1 MVTPEKSVVL
11 ETKLVGDI
19 TGRFLVPSYQ
29 RGYRWEEAEVVR
41 LLEDVYAAG
50 SEGEKKSYCLQP
62 VVVRKHDDYYELI
75 DGQQRLT
82 TLFLVYKYMAI
93 SSGGFLIED
102 PRFSLSYETREKSE
116 TFLNNIDFELRKDN
130 IDFWFICNA
139 YEAIQSW
146 FSDKKKSVMTDI
158 NSFFDKYVKVI
169 WYEVGNDE
177 DPTALFTRLNI
188 GKIPLTSS
196 ELVKAL
202 FLSEDA
208 NEEMDDKR
216 QREIALQWDTIER
229 ELHKESLWCFLTNRD
244 GLKAQTRI
252 DLILDL
258 MAEKPEDSMEAYYTF
273 FKFDEMRRE
282 KGLTDVWQGIQNTFL
297 VLRDWYEQHDLYHQV
312 GYLIA
317 SGSRSLDELYS
328 LSIGKTKRAF
338 SEYLESAVR
347 ESLADGPS
355 YADMTYE
362 KANDRKK
369 MERLLLLFNVESVRQ
384 IDDKSQRFPFGKH
397 KRSEGANV
405 RWSLE
410 HIHARRSEGMGK
422 MEDWK
427 EWLKRHVPFVR
438 LVEGTED
445 LALRMDDAIAA
456 ESLERASFDELQDE
470 AISALSDLSGV
481 EYVHSISNMA
491 LLNTGDNA
499 ALSNSVFAVKRDLV
513 LEMDAKGKYI
523 PFCTK
528 MVFLKYYTPSEAG
541 NFLFWGQEDRIAYV
555 KAMNRVL
562 EGYLSSLIPT
572 DEEA

>member
-1 MVTPEKSVVL
+1 MGSSGRSVVL

-29 RGYRWEEAEVVR
+29 RGYRWGETEVVR

-62 VVVRKHDDYYELI
+62 IVIRRHGDHFELI

-82 TLFLVYKYMAI
+82 TLFLIYKYMAI
-93 SSGGFLIED
+93 SSGGFLIEE
-102 PRFSLSYETREKSE
+102 PRFSLTYETREKSE
-116 TFLNNIDFELRKDN
+116 AFLTEIDFNLRDDN
-130 IDFWFICNA
+130 IDFWYISNA
-139 YEAIQSW
+139 YEAIGNW
-146 FSDKKKSVMTDI
+146 FADKKKSVMTDI

-169 WYEVGNDE
+169 WYEVGDDE
-177 DPTALFTRLNI
+177 DPNALFTRLNI

-208 NEEMDDKR
+208 NEEMDEKR
-216 QREIALQWDTIER
+216 QEEIALQWDTIER
-229 ELHKESLWCFLTNRD
+229 ELHNDALWCFLTNRD
-244 GLKAQTRI
+244 GLKSQTRI
-252 DLILDL
+252 DLVLDL
-258 MAEKPEDSMEAYYTF
+258 MAEKPEDSVDAYFTF

-282 KGLTDVWQGIQNTFL
+282 KGLTSVWQSIQNTFL

-317 SGSRSLDELYS
+317 SGSKTLEELYV
-328 LSIGKTKRAF
+328 LSIEKTKAAF
-338 SEYLESAVR
+338 NECLADAIR
-347 ESLADGPS
+347 ESLSDGAS
-355 YADMTYE
+355 YADMSYE
-362 KANDRKK
+362 RPGDRKK
-369 MERLLLLFNVESVRQ
+369 MERLLFLFNVESVRQ
-384 IDDKSQRFPFGKH
+384 IDDKSQRFPFDKH
-397 KRSEGANV
+397 KRSV
-405 RWSLE
+405 RAAVSWSLE
-410 HIHARRSEGMGK
+410 HIHAQHSEGMGK

-427 EWLKRHVPFVR
+427 EWLRRHAPFIR
-438 LVEGTED
+438 MVEGSEE
-445 LALRMDDAIAA
+445 LATKMDDAVAA
-456 ESLERASFDELQDE
+456 ENLERSRFDELRDE
-470 AISALSDLSGV
+470 AISILSDLSGV
-481 EYVHSISNMA
+481 EYVHSVSNMA

-499 ALSNSVFAVKRDLV
+499 ALSNSAFAVKRDLI

-541 NFLFWGQEDRIAYV
+541 NFLFWGLDDRIAYV
-555 KAMNRVL
+555 QAMNRIL
-562 EGYLSSLIPT
+562 SSYLSCPIPT